1 MPGTIIPP
9 VPHYEPAPATQE
21 DLEFADL
28 AIIDISKAKT
38 PEGRQELAP
47 LVRDSMRTYGF
58 LYIVNHG
65 LTQAENDRMSD
76 IADIPLSHVS
86 DEEKANFMGKMREQG
101 VYRGYKP
108 RQFWTIANGVRD
120 QIESYN
126 MHRRIFNQ
134 QHPKALQ
141 PFLPELRAFAEHNH
155 YNVLHPIL
163 RLLALGLELPEETF
177 VKLHNFDAEGETYL
191 RFMKYFPRT
200 EEDESKTK
208 NVWMKGHTDIG
219 TISLLWCQPV
229 TALQIMSPD
238 GKWRYVKQIPNAIIA
253 NVGDSMEWLSGGYYK
268 ATIHRVFQPPADQR
282 GYCRLGLLYFA
293 SGDDEVRIVPMKDSP
308 VLKRVGITRKFA
320 DEDAPTMGEWRRAR
334 TKVYGIPELLQR
346 KDNVIEEQIVN
357 GLVVKHYN

>member
-1 MPGTIIPP
+1 MPATTLPP
-9 VPHYEPAPATQE
+9 VPHYESASVTQE
-21 DLEFADL
+21 DIDWADFP
-28 AIIDISKAKT
+28 IIDISKSST
-38 PEGRQELAP
+38 PEGRAELAP
-47 LVRDSMRTYGF
+47 IVRDAMRTYGF
-58 LYIVNHG
+58 IYVVNHG
-65 LTQAENDRMSD
+65 LTQAQNDRMVD
-76 IADIPLSHVS
+76 IADIPFSQVS
-86 DEEKANFMGKMREQG
+86 EDDKRQYASKIKETGS
-101 VYRGYKP
+101 YRGFKP
-108 RQFWTIANGVRD
+108 RQFWTIDNGVKD
-120 QIESYN
+120 QIEHYN
-126 MHRRIFNQ
+126 MHHSIVEQ
-134 QHPKALQ
+134 QHPKELQ
-141 PFLPELRAFAEHNH
+141 PFVPEIRAFAEHCH
-155 YNVLHPIL
+155 YRVLHPIL